1 MKKYLDQLRPMER
14 RLVVGVIVVV
24 VLVLNWWFIW
34 PHFSDWSDLN
44 VRQAAAQTTLKRY
57 QTAVAQIPALKR
69 QLKTFENDGEIVAPE
84 DQAVN
89 FMRTVQT
96 QSLQSGVAIVNN
108 SSQLTQTNDLF
119 FVLQVQN
126 VNVQA
131 TEEQLVDFLYK
142 LGSGSSMIRVRD
154 LELQPDAPRQRLN
167 ARIRLVASYQK
178 NPASAKAAKTSTA
191 MAK

>member
-1 MKKYLDQLRPMER
+1 
-14 RLVVGVIVVV
+14 
-24 VLVLNWWFIW
+24 
-34 PHFSDWSDLN
+34 
-44 VRQAAAQTTLKRY
+44 
-57 QTAVAQIPALKR
+57 
-69 QLKTFENDGEIVAPE
+69 
-84 DQAVN
+84 
-89 FMRTVQT
+89 
-96 QSLQSGVAIVNN
+96 LQSGVAIVNN